1 MTVLIAVSAELV
13 GTLAFP
19 ALLKWHPDPKAPRN
33 CGADTG
39 ALNVFALLLR
49 AEQREKNP
57 NPGGKGSLVHRRGK
71 HNPILQ
77 SWLSCGL

>member
-1 MTVLIAVSAELV
+1 MSLERWLVSMTVLIAVSAELV

-39 ALNVFALLLR
+39 ALNVA
-49 AEQREKNP
+49 
-57 NPGGKGSLVHRRGK
+57 
-71 HNPILQ
+71 
-77 SWLSCGL
+77 